1 MPLDGMGGWKDVHCG
16 TLCRNT
22 TRRDGGRAEPPGGSQ
37 ALWRSPQYDFEDA
50 AVFCPAGL
58 SAAGAAG
65 VEEAW
70 PVHCVDRHASSTA
83 MALDGPAEAAGGRD
97 DAEALT
103 CGAGV
108 LAAGES
114 PNAFYG
120 YFGGSGAGG
129 QVPDCCGF
137 GRALHR
143 RWRYQRS
150 APAQARK
157 ALWPVLGG
165 SVSTGGRG
173 RAPGWIWP
181 SGAQPVIRKL
191 SLPPL
196 GG

>member
-1 MPLDGMGGWKDVHCG
+1 MELYAGIRRAVMVDGLSRREAAQRFGVH
-16 TLCRNT
+16 RNT
-22 TRRDGGRAEPPGGSQ
+22 ISKMLQFSVPPGYRRRERSASKKLGPYMAWIYTRHARRWCWRALRRPPAGEVAQRLCDGS
-37 ALWRSPQYDFEDA
+37 DCVDA
-50 AVFCPAGL
+50 A
-58 SAAGAAG
+58 S
-65 VEEAW
+65 
-70 PVHCVDRHASSTA
+70 D
-83 MALDGPAEAAGGRD
+83 
-97 DAEALT
+97 
-103 CGAGV
+103 
-108 LAAGES
+108 S

-129 QVPDCCGF
+129 QVPDCCGL

-143 RWRYQRS
+143 CWRYQRS

-196 GG
+196 GA